1 MIFHFLQI
9 CQIIINK
16 IKKALNYYYTKNR
29 NYSQNNIHR
38 TNYNF
43 QTNKFDESNNIY
55 KGNVSLN
62 KSINFPNIF
71 ETKTNV
77 NNDRN
82 NLNLNQELNNNNN
95 VQFDRE

>member
-1 MIFHFLQI
+1 M
-9 CQIIINK
+9 
-16 IKKALNYYYTKNR
+16 
-29 NYSQNNIHR
+29 
-38 TNYNF
+38 
-43 QTNKFDESNNIY
+43 
-55 KGNVSLN
+55 GNVSLN